1 MQLTMLQ
8 ESFFFLPSY
17 KYAEIW
23 ALKVQLLLWTQRW
36 RRRQGRCFP
45 CFSRVLPRPQQ
56 SWFDTIHY
64 FDPTIPGD
72 YFRHQLRLNRNT
84 FSVLLNILCPH
95 LRSQNV
101 KRKNLRISELTG
113 RFITRKT
120 IFVHVVC
127 KCRAPRQDDS
137 TFEDLSLWTS
147 SCALWDK

>member
-1 MQLTMLQ
+1 MNPRQLAL
-8 ESFFFLPSY
+8 FLCSY
-17 KYAEIW
+17 FYV
-23 ALKVQLLLWTQRW
+23 LKVNAANMRCSKTTTSFVEPTSKKTSRTLLS
-36 RRRQGRCFP
+36 CFLI
-45 CFSRVLPRPQQ
+45 SPRPQL

-72 YFRHQLRLNRNT
+72 YFRHQLHLNRNT
-84 FSVLLNILCPH
+84 LSVLLNILCPH

-101 KRKNLRISELTG
+101 KQKNLRITELTG

-120 IFVHVVC
+120 MFVQVVC

-147 SCALWDK
+147 FCAL